1 MSADLQ
7 SMDPETSLQLY
18 QTYVMPVLNYGLE
31 VVLPRQK
38 SLDILER
45 LHRKFMKHILSLPV
59 NTADTAIYILSGTIP
74 IEGCIHK
81 RALSLYGNICRLDQT
96 SIEWR
101 LAERQLS
108 TKTEKSNS
116 WFIAIKNIC
125 VKYGLT
131 DPIEMLYKPIA
142 KLAWKR
148 SVNQHVDRYWVEK
161 IKFESTLYP
170 SRRFLSSS
178 TYTCGRRHPL
188 LQDVRNQQEIPRI
201 RLKLKVVTG
210 TYILQV
216 NRSSFNQNRIDP
228 TCLMCGNG
236 DENIEH
242 FILECEALSHIRVPI
257 LKEIRDICDSL
268 YPVSDKNILLQI
280 ILDSQ
285 KILNITISQKT

>member
-1 MSADLQ
+1 
-7 SMDPETSLQLY
+7 
-18 QTYVMPVLNYGLE
+18 
-31 VVLPRQK
+31 
-38 SLDILER
+38 
-45 LHRKFMKHILSLPV
+45 
-59 NTADTAIYILSGTIP
+59 
-74 IEGCIHK
+74 
-81 RALSLYGNICRLDQT
+81 
-96 SIEWR
+96 
-101 LAERQLS
+101 
-108 TKTEKSNS
+108 
-116 WFIAIKNIC
+116 
-125 VKYGLT
+125 
-131 DPIEMLYKPIA
+131 MLYKPVA

-170 SRRFLSSS
+170 SLRFLSSS

-210 TYILQV
+210 TSILQV
-216 NRSSFNQNRIDP
+216 NRSSFNQNRIEP

-268 YPVSDKNILLQI
+268 YLVSDKNTLLQI

-285 KILNITISQKT
+285 KIQKI